1 MRKPNDMSRCLAALE
16 QDSTLVAVI
25 DDATSYCIPFYVVRI
40 PWFFGR
46 DLMLTDGLAR
56 FSLLRDLAP

>member
-1 MRKPNDMSRCLAALE
+1 MRKPNDMSRCLAAFD

-25 DDATSYCIPFYVVRI
+25 DDASSYCIPFYVVKI
-40 PWFFGR
+40 PWLFGR

-56 FSLLRDLAP
+56 FSPLRDLAP